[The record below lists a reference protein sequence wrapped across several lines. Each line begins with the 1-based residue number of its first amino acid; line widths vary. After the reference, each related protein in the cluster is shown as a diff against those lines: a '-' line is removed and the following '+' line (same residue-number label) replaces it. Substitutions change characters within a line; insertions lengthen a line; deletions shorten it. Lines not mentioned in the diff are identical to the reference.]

1 MNISFLSPGNTGAA
15 PTRLPAG
22 PDPLAE
28 AQLLAGRRPLPGE
41 LAQILVLETD
51 RPEQW
56 LQGGEL
62 VVAGTAFLAEKG
74 SCWVDGLAAGQAM
87 GLLACGEGRLPDALV
102 ENARHHGLSLLCHE
116 GDPAPLAR
124 QLQRLQA
131 QGRPWL
137 LAQCMNRQ
145 QELVRMAIAG
155 GSATTLLEAIA
166 QDLGRALLLEDER
179 FNRLAQAG
187 LADVDHAPDDSEG
200 SCEAVILAARRHP
213 DWERFTQ
220 GRAALDLLT
229 EEQPEARRTLWPLM
243 RGERLVGS
251 LAILG
256 TPLRRDELHLARVQA
271 GLTALAILVGG
282 REEEA
287 DPRGSFYFDL
297 LQRPGAFSRSEIH
310 RRAHWLGMPL
320 AQRYWPLAVAF
331 DRSLPLPQAEAL
343 RQRLQTTLA
352 AILSFR
358 QCIIV
363 PQTFGASIL
372 VPMTADPPAIE
383 QMRRLALTIRDRLGA
398 QGDTVSVGV
407 GLSSGD
413 LLSLGRQHQEAV
425 QALKIGR
432 TLHGPGQV
440 HCFDDMGVYRML
452 YQFAAERSPGA
463 FLCEALSRLMAYDQ
477 QADKELVKTLGAFL
491 DCNGNL
497 TETSERLFIHR
508 NTLKYRLERIRD
520 ITQVDLDTAETRLM
534 LHIGLKMQ
542 QILDA
547 QAG

>member
-1 MNISFLSPGNTGAA
+1 MNISFLSPNPAATGA
-15 PTRLPAG
+15 PRPHS
-22 PDPLAE
+22 PQDPLAQVE
-28 AQLLAGRRPLPGE
+28 ILFGQVPSPSEIAQV
-41 LAQILVLETD
+41 LVLEAEEPAT
-51 RPEQW
+51 W

-62 VVAGTAFLAEKG
+62 VLTGLTFLAG
-74 SCWVDGLAAGQAM
+74 VAPSWIDGLAAARAA
-87 GLLACGEGRLPDALV
+87 GLLACGTGEVPEALV
-102 ENARHHGLSLLCHE
+102 ARARDHGLPLLRHDGE
-116 GDPAPLAR
+116 SASVAR
-124 QLQRLQA
+124 QLQRQQA
-131 QGRPWL
+131 SGRPWL
-137 LAQCMNRQ
+137 LAQCMARQ
-145 QELVRMAIAG
+145 QEWIRQAVGGATPTRM
-155 GSATTLLEAIA
+155 LEELAA
-166 QDLGRALLLEDER
+166 DLGRPLLLEDTR
-179 FNRLAQAG
+179 FNRLAVAG
-187 LADVDHAPDDSEG
+187 DVASHGVDEDEDGSPDDL
-200 SCEAVILAARRHP
+200 ILAIQRHP
-213 DWERFTQ
+213 EWSTFRE
-220 GRAALDLLT
+220 GR
-229 EEQPEARRTLWPLM
+229 QPLEIQAPGGTRTLWPVM
-243 RGERLVGS
+243 KGERWIATLMV
-251 LAILG
+251 LG
-256 TPLRRDELHLARVQA
+256 APQRRDEIHLARIGGA
-271 GLTALAILVGG
+271 CAALAIVAAQLP
-282 REEEA
+282 EES
-287 DPRGSFYFDL
+287 DPRGHFFLDL
-297 LQRPGAFSRSEIH
+297 LQRPGAFSRGEVQ

-320 AQRYWPLAVAF
+320 AQRYWPMAVAF

-343 RQRLQTTLA
+343 RQKLQTTLA

-372 VPMTADPPAIE
+372 VPVTADPPGID

-407 GLSSGD
+407 GLAPGD
-413 LLSLGRQHQEAV
+413 LLALGRQHQEAV
-425 QALKIGR
+425 QALRIGR
-432 TLHGPGQV
+432 TLHGAGQV

-452 YQFAAERSPGA
+452 YQFAADRSPGA

>member
-1 MNISFLSPGNTGAA
+1 MNISFLSPNPAVTGAQR
-15 PTRLPAG
+15 PLG
-22 PDPLAE
+22 PQDPLAQAE
-28 AQLLAGRRPLPGE
+28 ILCGQAPPPSEIAQV
-41 LAQILVLETD
+41 LVLETEH
-51 RPEQW
+51 PESW

-62 VVAGTAFLAEKG
+62 VLAGVPFLSG
-74 SCWVDGLAAGQAM
+74 TTTSWIDGLASGRAA
-87 GLLACGEGRLPDALV
+87 GLLACGTGCVPDALV
-102 ENARHHGLSLLCHE
+102 ARARDHGLPLLRIEEASASVARH
-116 GDPAPLAR
+116 
-124 QLQRLQA
+124 LQRQQA
-131 QGRPWL
+131 MSRPWL
-137 LAQCMNRQ
+137 LAQCMSRQ
-145 QELVRMAIAG
+145 QELVRQAIG
-155 GSATTLLEAIA
+155 GASPQQLLEALA
-166 QDLGRALLLEDER
+166 ADLGRPLLLEDAR

-187 LADVDHAPDDSEG
+187 DMTSLGMPEDEDGSDDG
-200 SCEAVILAARRHP
+200 LITAVQRHP
-213 DWERFTQ
+213 AWPAFREGQHAIEVQAPEGIRTLWPIMKGERLVATLMILGQ
-220 GRAALDLLT
+220 PPRRDEIHLARVEGGRAALAIVAASLP
-229 EEQPEARRTLWPLM
+229 EET
-243 RGERLVGS
+243 
-251 LAILG
+251 
-256 TPLRRDELHLARVQA
+256 
-271 GLTALAILVGG
+271 
-282 REEEA
+282 
-287 DPRGSFYFDL
+287 DPRGHFFQDL
-297 LQRPGAFSRSEIH
+297 LQRPGAFSRSEVQ
-310 RRAHWLGMPL
+310 RRAHWLGMAL
-320 AQRYWPLAVAF
+320 AQRYWPMAVAF
-331 DRSLPLPQAEAL
+331 DRSMPLPQAEAL
-343 RQRLQTTLA
+343 RQKLQTTLA

-372 VPMTADPPAIE
+372 VPITADPPGID

-407 GLSSGD
+407 GLAPGD
-413 LLSLGRQHQEAV
+413 LLALGRQHQEAV
-425 QALKIGR
+425 QALRIGR

-452 YQFAAERSPGA
+452 YQFAADRSPGA
-463 FLCEALSRLMAYDQ
+463 FLCDALSRLMAYDQ